1 MAKTPTAATMDVEAE
16 VLRRY
21 GDAAK
26 APEASLCCPV
36 QYEQEYLKAIPQ
48 EVLEKDYGCG
58 DPSRWVRRGER
69 VVDLGSGTGKIC
81 FILSQ
86 KAGPEGRVTGVDFN
100 EKMLSLARRHAPTV
114 AERTGCDNVQ
124 FVKGRIQDL
133 ALDPDRAQQWLDD
146 HPVRTVEDLSAFE
159 AECDRLRRDEPMIR
173 SDSTDVVV
181 SNCVLNLVKPADKD
195 RLFLEIF
202 RVLRPGG
209 RAVISDIVCDE
220 DPPASILEDPEL
232 WSGCISGAFRE
243 DRFLARFIE
252 AGFYG
257 VEILAR
263 SQEPWRVVEGIEF
276 RSLTV
281 QAHKMPVEPCLERNQ
296 AIIYKG
302 PWRCVCDDDDHKF
315 FRGERM
321 AVCDKTFKIM
331 TDGQGPYASDIVAVP
346 PHVEVPL
353 DQAAAFDCCISE
365 RRDPRRTKG
374 MDYRAT
380 SEPVGGECCSTPADD
395 GPPCCGGEG
404 QA

>member
-1 MAKTPTAATMDVEAE
+1 MARTATAAGAGMEAE

-36 QYEQEYLKAIPQ
+36 QYEREYLEAIPQ
-48 EVLEKDYGCG
+48 EVIEKDYGCG

-86 KAGPEGRVTGVDFN
+86 KVGPEGRVTGVDFN
-100 EKMLSLARRHAPTV
+100 GAMLSLARRHAPTV
-114 AERTGCDNVQ
+114 AERTGCDNVR

-133 ALDPDRAQQWLDD
+133 ALDLERAQPWLDA
-146 HPVRTVEDLSAFE
+146 HPIRTVEDLSVFE
-159 AECDRLRRDEPMIR
+159 AECERLRRDEPMIPTN
-173 SDSTDVVV
+173 STDVVV
-181 SNCVLNLVKPADKD
+181 SNCVLNLVRPADKD

-220 DPPASILEDPEL
+220 DPPRSILEDPEL

-243 DRFLARFIE
+243 DRFLTRFIE

-257 VEILAR
+257 VEILVR
-263 SQEPWRVVEGIEF
+263 GDDPWRVVEGIEF
-276 RSLTV
+276 RSMTV
-281 QAHKMPVEPCLERNQ
+281 QACKMSDEPCRERNQ
-296 AIIYKG
+296 AVIYKG
-302 PWRCVCDDDDHKF
+302 PWRRVCDDDGHEF

-321 AVCDKTFKIM
+321 AVCDKTFKLM
-331 TDGQGPYASDIVAVP
+331 SDSDGPYAAHVAAVA
-346 PHVEVPL
+346 PHVDVPL
-353 DQAAAFDCCISE
+353 DQAAAFEGTVGE
-365 RRDPRRTKG
+365 RRNPRTTKG
-374 MDYRAT
+374 VDYRAT
-380 SEPVGGECCSTPADD
+380 TEASAGECCSKPADD
-395 GPPCCGGEG
+395 LPCCSGEG
-404 QA
+404 KA